1 MQATIWGDAAKMTYD
16 PDNTPD
22 YVHKIL
28 GPMREY
34 YTNEARG
41 KQELLGSLVKVDSNS
56 FSNFQMIKQS
66 CSLAV
71 SGKIIGK
78 LFFAN
83 F

>member
-1 MQATIWGDAAKMTYD
+1 MTYD

-56 FSNFQMIKQS
+56 FSNFLPKLHDRPEKMVIMPLKETLPS
-66 CSLAV
+66 STYSLEMQQH
-71 SGKIIGK
+71 
-78 LFFAN
+78 
-83 F
+83 